1 MSDRHQIGTAKVQ
14 ADSGPTEQEVLQGFT
29 RVNVVHRKNRMN
41 EVVDVA
47 ILPVSKLQQYAALQ
61 GDPAK
66 SAELLTG
73 KKPGWA
79 DLLQNESVFLVAEEG
94 FRVNSSGFFALG
106 NHHKKVIAMMQGRA
120 EVSTSPDSLP
130 ESASSPG

>member
-1 MSDRHQIGTAKVQ
+1 MSETHTA
-14 ADSGPTEQEVLQGFT
+14 GPTEQEILQGYT
-29 RVNVVHRKNRMN
+29 RVEVVHRKNGIK

-73 KKPGWA
+73 KKAGWS
-79 DLLQNESVFLVAEEG
+79 DLLQNASVFRVAEEG
-94 FRVNSSGFFALG
+94 FRVNSTGFFDLG
-106 NHHKKVIAMMQGRA
+106 NHHKKVIAMMQGGA
-120 EVSTSPDSLP
+120 VVSLSPDSSP
-130 ESASSPG
+130 ESASSPA